1 MTNIGLFYG
10 STTGNTEEVAA
21 MIAAAIGEDKVDV
34 IDISTAS
41 IEKLL
46 EYDRLI
52 LGSSTWGS
60 GDLQDD
66 WEDFVDS
73 LKEADLKGKKIALF
87 GVGDSVSYGDTFVGG
102 LGELFQLIEN
112 SGAEFF
118 GKVSTEGYDYEESP
132 AEIDG
137 KFVGLALDQDNEDDK
152 TEERIQNWVKSLK
165 EEGFLS

>member
-1 MTNIGLFYG
+1 MKNIGLFYG
-10 STTGNTEEVAA
+10 STTGNTEEIAG
-21 MIAAAIGEDKVDV
+21 MIADAIGKDKVDV
-34 IDISTAS
+34 IDVSTAS
-41 IEKLL
+41 MDKLM
-46 EYDRLI
+46 EYERII
-52 LGSSTWGS
+52 LGTSTWGS

-66 WEDFVDS
+66 WEDFVDQ

-102 LGELFQLIEN
+102 MGELYRLIEN
-112 SGAEFF
+112 NGAEFF

-152 TEERIQNWVKSLK
+152 TGERIQAWVESLK
-165 EEGFLS
+165 GEGFLS